1 MTSALGTRA
10 AISAHGLP
18 RAPGISVQG
27 VAKTVSEVLLTVVL
41 PERSGSVKGGGALF
55 SMQVNQDGNISGNNF
70 TIAQLEL
77 DEDEPEINPLSAIG
91 LVLRGMAMAAIMAGA
106 IFGNVLV
113 ISSVLRYE
121 RLRGIT
127 NFFIVSLA
135 FADLLVAI
143 LVMPFNASMEISGKW
158 VFGRIMCD
166 TFNANDVLFST
177 SSILHLC
184 CISMDRYIAI
194 LHPLQYETKMT
205 RPRAILML
213 GITWVS
219 SILIS
224 YIPVYSQ
231 LYTTDENVQ
240 ALIND
245 PNSCPFIVNKVYA
258 GVSSSVSFW
267 IPCTIM
273 LFVYAR
279 IFMEARKQEKQIQ
292 TSAVYTHYA
301 DLRNSN
307 GACFD
312 RDAQRSERR
321 RMKREHKAAKTLGII
336 MGAFILCF
344 LPFFS
349 WYVATTM
356 CRDLCPYP
364 PILGSALFW
373 VGYCNSCLNPV
384 IYAYFNRDFRTA
396 FKKLLHLDHV
406 PCDTSYDP
414 SSRALHTTFFSN
426 STNHARDICN
436 MGVRMSDSFLQRQ

>member
-1 MTSALGTRA
+1 MSGGRGQPAVISAHFPVAAPEVNVHLPENVVSEVFLAVLLSEKTA
-10 AISAHGLP
+10 AISTGSAVY
-18 RAPGISVQG
+18 SM
-27 VAKTVSEVLLTVVL
+27 TV
-41 PERSGSVKGGGALF
+41 
-55 SMQVNQDGNISGNNF
+55 NHNGNFTENF
-70 TIAQLEL
+70 TIAQLEVSEN
-77 DEDEPEINPLSAIG
+77 DPQITSMSAVG
-91 LVLRGMAMAAIMAGA
+91 LVVRGMAMAAIIVGA
-106 IFGNVLV
+106 IFGNMLV
-113 ISSVLRYE
+113 ITSVLRFE

-143 LVMPFNASMEISGKW
+143 LVMPFNASMEITGKW
-158 VFGRIMCD
+158 VFGRTMCD
-166 TFNANDVLFST
+166 IFNANDVLFST
-177 SSILHLC
+177 ASILHLC

-194 LHPLQYETKMT
+194 LHPLKYERKMT

-213 GITWVS
+213 GVTWVS

-231 LYTTDENVQ
+231 LYTTEENMQ
-240 ALIND
+240 ALISD
-245 PNSCPFIVNKVYA
+245 PDSCPFIVNKIYA

-279 IFMEARKQEKQIQ
+279 IFMEARKQEKMIQ
-292 TSAVYTHYA
+292 TSTVYLHYS
-301 DLRNSN
+301 DLRASN
-307 GACFD
+307 GVCID
-312 RDAQRSERR
+312 RDANRSERR

-356 CRDLCPYP
+356 CRELCPYP
-364 PILGSALFW
+364 PMLGSALFW
-373 VGYCNSCLNPV
+373 VGYFNSCLNPL

-396 FKKLLHLDHV
+396 FKKLLHLDRI
-406 PCDTSYDP
+406 PCDSNCDP
-414 SSRALHTTFFSN
+414 SSHALNTTFVSN
-426 STNHARDICN
+426 HVRHSRDICN
-436 MGVRMSDSFLQRQ
+436 LGVRLSNSSLQRQ